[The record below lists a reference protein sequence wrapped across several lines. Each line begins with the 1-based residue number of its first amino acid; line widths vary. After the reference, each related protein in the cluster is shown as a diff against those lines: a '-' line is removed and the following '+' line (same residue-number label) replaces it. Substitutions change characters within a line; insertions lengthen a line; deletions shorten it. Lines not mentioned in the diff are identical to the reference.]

1 VPRPFV
7 RELRP
12 RGQAGGARRAARITR
27 IKRGLHALLA
37 MLEGFMINNL
47 YRSLNTQ
54 PRQGSSEQ
62 VDYTTGQYPSTEERG
77 GAPGACS

>member
-1 VPRPFV
+1 
-7 RELRP
+7 
-12 RGQAGGARRAARITR
+12 
-27 IKRGLHALLA
+27 